1 LKNKIS
7 GINTKRFTA
16 ANTLFLNN
24 PDVIYWRFE
33 VVYKFPN
40 ESSLSALNFVI
51 NQPPENGSCSI
62 DPPNGTTTTLF
73 TINCTG
79 WIDEDNIKDY
89 SFYRENIFF
98 KKKTRIILIFCNK
111 RFGVQVF
118 RTNDACFHNKV

>member
-1 LKNKIS
+1 MKNKIS

-16 ANTLFLNN
+16 FNTLFLNN
-24 PDVIYWRFE
+24 RNIIYWRFE
-33 VVYKFPN
+33 VVYKFPT

-89 SFYRENIFF
+89 SFYREKIFLRKRRELF
-98 KKKTRIILIFCNK
+98 FFFYNK
-111 RFGVQVF
+111 RFGVEVF
-118 RTNDACFHNKV
+118 RTNDACFHNTV